1 MYDNYMESD
10 SEYKMILG
18 DYNVTLNHH
27 IDSKGYA
34 SDPHRKCRLAIN
46 QWIDNG
52 IVCDTFR
59 DFHQNKV
66 GYTWHT
72 NDLKKQARLD
82 YIFTSP
88 QLCAKVKQIKNVP
101 QITTDH
107 SSVILSVDFNCAER
121 GPGVYRCPPHL
132 HKDITYP

>member
-1 MYDNYMESD
+1 MTTTWK
-10 SEYKMILG
+10 EYKMILG
-18 DYNVTLNHH
+18 DYNVTLNHR
-27 IDSKGYA
+27 IDSRGYA

-52 IVCDTFR
+52 IVCDTFH
-59 DFHQNKV
+59 DFDPNKV

-82 YIFTSP
+82 YILTSP
-88 QLCAKVKQIKNVP
+88 QLYAKVKQIKNVP

-132 HKDITYP
+132 HKDINYQQKN